1 MPPGATYDPS
11 ARIREIRDRVTGQLD
26 EATTMQ
32 AMRRLQQLV
41 EAANA
46 PETQALQTDLGATGP
61 AAATMPPRPDPFA
74 RYGPQ
79 PELQVRPMP
88 QAPQPPAPAAKPK
101 LPADLKNQF
110 PAHEW
115 NALTKRFPQIALA
128 ANQQDLLDALDTGKT
143 VLAIQAG
150 QKMGLTPEN
159 MLTVMTQHGAQ
170 KVVAELGPELE
181 AALDQETAQT
191 IMRRK
196 LARLPLN
203 QQRTAELALQPMV
216 STKKTREVVNTEKFG
231 EHQAAFAEQMN
242 GLTADQIRAAWPRYI
257 KTVEPGVRPKFAL
270 WAQALVN
277 DAAANERADR
287 LAKAQGASKEGQ
299 EERLYNSIKTSVHQ
313 TVAFET
319 QKQFPTGVQISLGPD
334 GKLANFS
341 TGGSPQATAYYQKRM
356 KELLD
361 ARLKAA
367 GLFKKYGSLPVVPE
381 PEVDP
386 GAGALPPGIPA
397 GAKFIGTTK
406 EGHPVY
412 EGPDMGQNGKP
423 KRRAVVP

>member
-1 MPPGATYDPS
+1 MPTGTAYDPS

-61 AAATMPPRPDPFA
+61 AAPPMPPRPDPFA
-74 RYGPQ
+74 RYGPT

-88 QAPQPPAPAAKPK
+88 QAPQPPSPVTKPK

-115 NALTKRFPQIALA
+115 TALTKRFPQIALA
-128 ANQQDLLDALDTGKT
+128 ANQQELLDALDTGKT

-159 MLTVMTQHGAQ
+159 MLTVITQHGAQ
-170 KVVAELGPELE
+170 KVVAELGPQLE
-181 AALDQETAQT
+181 AAPDQETAQT

-196 LARLPLN
+196 LAKLPLN

-216 STKKTREVVNTEKFG
+216 ATKPNRETVNKLNFEN
-231 EHQAAFAEQMN
+231 HISAFSEQINDM
-242 GLTADQIRAAWPRYI
+242 TSDQIRAAWPKYI
-257 KTVEPGVRPKFAL
+257 KTVEPGARFMFSQ
-270 WAQALVN
+270 WAQGRVN
-277 DAAANERADR
+277 DARANERADR
-287 LAKAQGASKEGQ
+287 LAKAQGATKEGQ
-299 EERLYNSIKTSVHQ
+299 EERLYNSIKASVHQ
-313 TVAFET
+313 SVAFET

-367 GLFKKYGSLPVVPE
+367 GLFKKYGSLPIVPE

-397 GAKFIGTTK
+397 GATFIGTTK